1 MITLCVNVTTGQTG
15 RAGRVFEEHLS
26 YIRAEFPGGIYL
38 PIHKSQVMTVE
49 EYLDSW
55 EFAAASEASRKQT
68 MEDIEFWQQRS
79 K

>member
-1 MITLCVNVTTGQTG
+1 M
-15 RAGRVFEEHLS
+15 FEEHLS

-55 EFAAASEASRKQT
+55 YFAAAPDEARKQIV
-68 MEDIEFWQQRS
+68 EDLEFWQQRL
-79 K
+79 KQRQPGL